1 MSSELYQLK
10 EHLFKLLEDSNLGPR
25 YIINTSDEDG
35 ECYSFFFLGGYKAD
49 INLFIDMIVPSIKNG
64 YTTQCVP
71 IPIKN
76 KETINEIME
85 KMVEFIK
92 GADKI

>member
-35 ECYSFFFLGGYKAD
+35 ECYSFFFLGGYNAD
-49 INLFIDMIVPSIKNG
+49 IDLFIDMIVPSIKKCH
-64 YTTQCVP
+64 TTYLAD

-76 KETINEIME
+76 KEDIDEIIE
-85 KMVEFIK
+85 KIVEFIK

>member
-1 MSSELYQLK
+1 MNSELYQLK

-25 YIINTSDEDG
+25 YIFDTSDEDG
-35 ECYSFFFLGGYKAD
+35 DCYTLLYLGDYNAD
-49 INLFIDMIVPSIKNG
+49 IDVFTDMMVPSIKKHH
-64 YTTQCVP
+64 TTHFAE

-76 KETINEIME
+76 KESIDEIIE